1 MNQPKPAEFKYVFKP
16 GDVLIYKPTNTPFI
30 VIKVTDYIGY
40 DSYTLALQNG
50 IPGVPK
56 QGNMRFIKR
65 SDIFKT
71 YEPKDE
77 TIKLLYVTE

>member
-1 MNQPKPAEFKYVFKP
+1 MNNKYVFKP
-16 GDVLIYKPTNTPFI
+16 GDVLTFIPTKIPFI
-30 VIKVTDYIGY
+30 VIAIIDFNGTEDYK
-40 DSYTLALQNG
+40 LVLQNG

-56 QGNMRFIKR
+56 VGNQNTRFIHCR
-65 SDIFKT
+65 EIFKT